1 MLGAILAFFYSIK
14 AHQTMVCFYVIIR
27 SMSIENYKPD
37 FLLQAVYQLDAES
50 LKRHQIHAVLVDLD
64 NTLTAWNNREGT
76 DEMRAWLEEMKA
88 TNIKI
93 VVVSNN
99 NYARVKRAVERFD
112 VAFISRAMKPF
123 DTGIKKA
130 LTLVDEKP
138 EHVIMVGDQLMTDI
152 RAAKRAG
159 IRSVLV
165 KPLVESDAWNTKVNR
180 ARERR
185 VWRKLIEK
193 YGEPEWQNAI

>member
-1 MLGAILAFFYSIK
+1 
-14 AHQTMVCFYVIIR
+14 
-27 SMSIENYKPD
+27 MSIENYRPD
-37 FLLQAVYQLDAES
+37 FLLAAAYQLTAES

-64 NTLTAWNNREGT
+64 NTLTAWNNPDGT
-76 DEMRAWLEEMKA
+76 QEMRDWLAEMKA
-88 TNIKI
+88 TNIKV

-99 NYARVKRAVERFD
+99 NHDRVKRAVARFD
-112 VAFISRAMKPF
+112 VPFISRAMKPF
-123 DTGIKKA
+123 DYGIKKA
-130 LTLVDEKP
+130 IKLVDEQP

-165 KPLVESDAWNTKVNR
+165 KPLVESDAWNTKFNR

-193 YGEPEWQNAI
+193 HGEPEWQNTI